1 MAKQDKPTK
10 TKSSELDFKDLD
22 KVAGGMDRNL
32 GVKKQAEASLS
43 DSHDSDFD
51 ADLHLS
57 KEGGDTSFEQG
68 ARPEALERQAEVWLH
83 DTAMAVSEEK
93 QPEALEKQAE
103 ATALEKQA
111 EATALEKQAEA
122 DGT

>member
-10 TKSSELDFKDLD
+10 TKSSELSTEDLD
-22 KVAGGMDRNL
+22 KVAGGME
-32 GVKKQAEASLS
+32 KQAEASLS

-93 QPEALEKQAE
+93 PPEALEKQAE

-111 EATALEKQAEA
+111 EATALEKQAES
-122 DGT
+122 DGS